1 MPLRSRVLIFLLTT
15 LKVALS
21 FTVVLFVF
29 NILVYG
35 GYAVYETKLRKF
47 SNSVSEYYQLDMT
60 KYYPGMTPEQ
70 VDQLIYEGNQLVQYE
85 PFVEFR
91 ERPRTGRYVNVF
103 EPGFRRS
110 IGQATWPPRHDA
122 PIVFVFGGS
131 TTFGYGVSDDDT
143 VVSLLRVA
151 LQKNPKYANAQIY
164 NFGQGF
170 YWSTQEA
177 VLFMRLL
184 SSHHNPDIAIFI
196 DGLNEFYYQENTP
209 IFATEMKQ
217 LFALAT
223 GKQRSR
229 VLDLAAVVGEYLYDR
244 LPMVRLARDLR
255 AYLGGSGPYESRP
268 RLLPHNPAAT
278 KNSIRTYLFNKDIIT
293 GMGRSFDVRTLFVWQ
308 PIPTYEY
315 PVELNAAFEA
325 AHGYGPHSQ
334 SYYGYPEM
342 RRMLGVEGNRGN
354 LVWCADIFRSKTEPV
369 YVDLVHYNRRGA
381 ELLASCIA
389 EAVLAMPER
398 PVGASPAANRSP

>member
-1 MPLRSRVLIFLLTT
+1 MPLRSRLLIFLMTT

-21 FTVVLFVF
+21 FVAVFFVL
-29 NILVYG
+29 NILIYG
-35 GYAVYETKLRKF
+35 GYAIYETKLRKF
-47 SNSVSEYYQLDMT
+47 SNPISEYYQLDVT

-70 VDQLIYEGNQLVQYE
+70 VDQLISEGSQFVQYE

-110 IGQATWPPRHDA
+110 IDQATWPPRHDA
-122 PIVFVFGGS
+122 PIIFVFGGS
-131 TTFGYGVSDDDT
+131 TTFGYGVGDDDT
-143 VVSLLRVA
+143 VVSLLHIT
-151 LQKNPKYANAQIY
+151 LQQNAKFANAQIY
-164 NFGQGF
+164 NFGRGF

-209 IFATEMKQ
+209 IFAAEMKQ
-217 LFALAT
+217 LFELEIA
-223 GKQRSR
+223 KQRGR
-229 VLDLAAVVGEYLYDR
+229 VLDLVAVGGAYLYAS
-244 LPMVRLARDLR
+244 LPVVRLARDLR

-268 RLLPHNPAAT
+268 RLLQHNPAGT
-278 KNSIRTYLFNKDIIT
+278 KNSIRTYLFNKDLIT
-293 GMGRSFDVRTLFVWQ
+293 DMGRSFDVKTLFVWQ

-342 RRMLGVEGNRGN
+342 RRMLGVVGNREN
-354 LVWCADIFRSKTEPV
+354 LVWCADILRSETEPV

-381 ELLASCIA
+381 ELLAGCIA
-389 EAVLAMPER
+389 EAVFAMPER
-398 PVGASPAANRSP
+398 AVGASPAANRSP